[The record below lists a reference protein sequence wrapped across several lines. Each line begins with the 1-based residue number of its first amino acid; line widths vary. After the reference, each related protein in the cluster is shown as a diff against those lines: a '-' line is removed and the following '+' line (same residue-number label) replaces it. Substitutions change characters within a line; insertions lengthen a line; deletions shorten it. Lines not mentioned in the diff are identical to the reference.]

1 MLTHKH
7 PCSCI
12 HAHSRAPT
20 GTLTTPPL
28 HAKPSLT
35 HAIQIWGKA
44 RCRTTR
50 CALTTRDACHIKR
63 LPSHLA
69 GATTEIRVYRI
80 FCSGAGHGCACFPP
94 LPSPHVTRHTLHLL
108 RHVTRDEP
116 RCVRRQEQNTR
127 NGGQV
132 LQSRYRLLRV
142 RSHACCL
149 LPVSCFSCHAA
160 RLHYY
165 IFSHLIQVRMGRV
178 FSFCSCEERGKV
190 CCKIVLPMH
199 AMDCLPLNDA
209 AAASFLLFLPPHP
222 CPATPLAFADTTSA

>member
-63 LPSHLA
+63 HPSHLA

-80 FCSGAGHGCACFPP
+80 FCSGAGHGCACFPSLP
-94 LPSPHVTRHTLHLL
+94 LPHVTRHTLHLL
-108 RHVTRDEP
+108 RHVTPDDP
-116 RCVRRQEQNTR
+116 RCVRRHEQNTR
-127 NGGQV
+127 MVAKFYNLV
-132 LQSRYRLLRV
+132 TYLYECV
-142 RSHACCL
+142 RTRFVCCL
-149 LPVSCFSCHAA
+149 CRGFFVSCSAVALLHAFLFDPGTDGA
-160 RLHYY
+160 
-165 IFSHLIQVRMGRV
+165 SV
-178 FSFCSCEERGKV
+178 FICSCE
-190 CCKIVLPMH
+190 
-199 AMDCLPLNDA
+199 
-209 AAASFLLFLPPHP
+209 
-222 CPATPLAFADTTSA
+222 